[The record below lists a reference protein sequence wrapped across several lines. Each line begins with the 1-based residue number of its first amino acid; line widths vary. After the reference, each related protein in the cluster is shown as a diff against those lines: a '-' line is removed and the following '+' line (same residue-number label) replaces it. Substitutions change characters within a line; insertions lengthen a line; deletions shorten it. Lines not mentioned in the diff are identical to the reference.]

1 MKFNTTKIM
10 LILCL
15 LACLSSC
22 KKYLNVSDELAGGLT
37 SVDQVFDNPDYA
49 KRWYANVMSGVP
61 DYTKFIIAEYEG
73 GSTGL
78 GNPWTCMSDEI
89 DARYG
94 DARTTANVTAPLNS
108 SNIKFQRWTMLY
120 QLIRQA
126 NIFLEK
132 AKVITNSGTNATQ
145 LDEVE
150 FNRLKNNVIFMR
162 AYYHY
167 LLFEEYGPIPIVA
180 RSFMPNEDL
189 DMPRNSVDEVVKFI
203 SDELDKVIPTLPQ
216 TPITD
221 DNFKANPTKGVA
233 LAVKAK
239 LWMYAASPLLNGGYP
254 EAVALTDKTGKK
266 LFPVADATKW
276 QKALAATKAMVD
288 YADAGNYKLYID
300 PSNDPNQS
308 VYQLFQKYNE
318 EIIWSR
324 IDGFGQS
331 GWGGMWGDRADPR
344 ITPRSEPQGLGSTGV
359 LQELVDDFYMKDGL
373 PINNTT
379 FLNKSPLYSETGFS
393 DYNGVQVFNMW
404 INREPRFYNT
414 VFFAGRKWHV
424 SNKITYFHRGTP
436 NEKGIAAQSS
446 PNGYLLYK
454 RNNRTVSNASGGVQ
468 GVTRPS
474 IIFRLA
480 EFYLLYAEALNE
492 VDPGNADV
500 LKYVNLVRTRAGIP
514 NLQVLNS
521 SIVGNKDLQRLAI
534 QRESRIELATEGQ
547 RFFDVRRWM
556 IAETQGSKQGGE
568 FYGMNM
574 DGDANTFYTRT
585 KIPSSDRFFE
595 RKQYLY
601 PIPFTEMQKSKTLIQ
616 NPGW

>member
-1 MKFNTTKIM
+1 MKFNTNKII

-15 LACLSSC
+15 LTCLSSC

-37 SVDQVFDNPDYA
+37 SVDQVFDNPDYT

-61 DYTKFIIAEYEG
+61 DYTKFIIASWEG
-73 GSTGL
+73 GVTGL

-94 DARTTANVTAPLNS
+94 TAFTTDNVTSPRNS
-108 SNIKFQRWTMLY
+108 SNMKFQRWTMLY

-132 AKVITNSGTNATQ
+132 AKPIVNSGTNAAQ

-150 FNRLKNNVIFMR
+150 FNRLKNNVLFMR

-167 LLFEEYGPIPIVA
+167 LLFEEYGPIPIVN
-180 RSFMPNEDL
+180 RSYNATEDIDL
-189 DMPRNSVDEVVKFI
+189 PRNSVDEVVKFI
-203 SDELDKVIPTLPQ
+203 SDELDQAILTLPQ
-216 TPITD
+216 VPITD

-239 LWMYAASPLLNGGYP
+239 LWMYAASPLLNGGFT
-254 EAVALTDKTGKK
+254 EAVALTDKAGKK
-266 LFPVADATKW
+266 LFPTADATKW

-288 YADAGNYKLYID
+288 YANAGNYRLYID

-318 EIIWSR
+318 EIIWAR

-379 FLNKSPLYSETGFS
+379 FLTKSPLYSESGFS
-393 DYNGVQVFNMW
+393 DYNGVQVYNMW

-436 NEKGIAAQSS
+436 NEKGIPAQSS

-492 VDPGNADV
+492 VEPENPDV
-500 LKYVNLVRTRAGIP
+500 LKYVNLVRARAGIP
-514 NLQVLNS
+514 NLQVLNPN
-521 SIVGNKDLQRLAI
+521 IAGNKDLQRSAI

-547 RFFDVRRWM
+547 RFFDVRRWL
-556 IAETQGSKQGGE
+556 IAETAGTKQGGD

-574 DGDANTFYTRT
+574 DGDATTFYTRT
-585 KIPSSDRFFE
+585 IIPSSTRVFE

-601 PIPFTEMQKSKTLIQ
+601 PIPFSEIQKSKTLVQ